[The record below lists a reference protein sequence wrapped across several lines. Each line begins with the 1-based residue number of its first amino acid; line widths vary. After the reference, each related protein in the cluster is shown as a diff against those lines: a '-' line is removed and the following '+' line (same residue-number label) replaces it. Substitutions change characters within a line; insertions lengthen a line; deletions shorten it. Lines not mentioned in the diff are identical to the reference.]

1 MASKFLK
8 LLTLLALAL
17 MPLGMN
23 TVGAMP
29 TSHSPAAATA
39 QHCDEH
45 GGQPAEQSPDKP
57 MDCAISCS
65 MLAIAEV
72 QVDAPTAVRPIPTAR
87 LLVHPDAGLDPDT
100 ATPPPKVS

>member
-1 MASKFLK
+1 MPSMVVK

-17 MPLGMN
+17 MPLGMGTAN
-23 TVGAMP
+23 AMP
-29 TSHSPAAATA
+29 AHPSAATV

-65 MLAIAEV
+65 MLAIAEAE
-72 QVDAPTAVRPIPTAR
+72 VDPPAAVRPLPTAP

-100 ATPPPKVS
+100 ATPPPKLS